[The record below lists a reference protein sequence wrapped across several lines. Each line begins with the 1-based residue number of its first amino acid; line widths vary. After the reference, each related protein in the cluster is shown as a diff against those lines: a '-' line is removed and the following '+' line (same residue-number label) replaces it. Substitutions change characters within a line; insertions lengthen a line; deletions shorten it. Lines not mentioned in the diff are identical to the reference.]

1 MFMKIKDIAIYVLC
15 ASVMTSSFA
24 MASDISTAKIQD
36 PVSSEFLVQAKN
48 DQGMTASQ
56 YKEDLKLNIQDM
68 KQDVEGYVFEMKS
81 ASGNL
86 RLKTA
91 QDLVHSLAVQNLFE
105 KELVN
110 FEKTGEAITKSD
122 FSKQLGKITQ
132 DAYGT
137 KNMDNIE
144 PLVQSMIKDQDAN
157 RPDSESGIHPN
168 NVRFQKYLKS
178 LGKEDSL
185 DVLPS
190 SSTGV
195 KGISGI
201 DAHDKLSISGQDL
214 VNPNEVGSLF
224 RNAIEMIKAQDGPL
238 RTIDSSMTLG

>member
-1 MFMKIKDIAIYVLC
+1 MNIKNIAVYLLC
-15 ASVMTSSFA
+15 ASVMTSSLA
-24 MASDISTAKIQD
+24 MASDVQTTKLQE
-36 PVSSEFLVQAKN
+36 PVAAEFVVQAKN

-68 KQDVEGYVFEMKS
+68 KQAVEGYVFEMKS

-86 RLKTA
+86 RVKTS

-122 FSKQLGKITQ
+122 FSAQLGKITQ

-137 KNMDNIE
+137 KNMDKIE
-144 PLVQSMIKDQDAN
+144 PLIQSMIKYQDAN
-157 RPDSESGIHPN
+157 RPSSESGIHPN
-168 NVRFQKYLKS
+168 NVRFQQYLKS
-178 LGKEDSL
+178 LEKEDPFQAM
-185 DVLPS
+185 PS
-190 SSTGV
+190 SSADS
-195 KGISGI
+195 KGISVI
-201 DAHDKLSISGQDL
+201 DAHDKLSISSQDL

-224 RNAIEMIKAQDGPL
+224 RNAIDMIKAQDGQS
-238 RTIDSSMTLG
+238 RTLDSSPTLG